1 MPAVNDGMPDVL
13 DGVPCVRDGMF
24 DVFDGVHGAPL
35 LTRPRNLFF

>member
-35 LTRPRNLFF
+35 LTLPRNLFF

>member
-1 MPAVNDGMPDVL
+1 MNDGMPDVL

-35 LTRPRNLFF
+35 LTLPRNLFF